1 MANAIDLSV
10 DLDASVDESVDPDR
24 TMVLSVPAQIKDF
37 LDDEHQPQPTDIQEI
52 PQPLSITGELDSADI
67 EAVVDESL
75 DRPMTVFQAR
85 L

>member
-24 TMVLSVPAQIKDF
+24 TMVLSVPAQVQDF

-52 PQPLSITGELDSADI
+52 PQPLSFTGELDGADI

-75 DRPMTVFQAR
+75 DP
-85 L
+85 